1 MIREVL
7 FDLGGILYDDS
18 AWRRWLLQLLGR
30 MGLHTHYVSFYRVW
44 DCEFQPEVWSGRS
57 GFWPALKRFLVA
69 TGLTCGQAAEIEA
82 GCRARFRNFEQDIR
96 PFPSVAET
104 LKYVRA
110 AGRSVAIT
118 SQAPLS
124 SEQIKAQL
132 GKLQLLQYVNEVR
145 GPCLEISTAGAFRR
159 LARQD
164 GYAAGEAAYVGRDP
178 VRLVAAHQADW
189 LTVAFNSDPDVHADF
204 CIEQFDELV
213 GILDMAQ
220 PLRAAG

>member
-1 MIREVL
+1 MNGTHFPLAENPAQSGQLHSRAKHRPTAMIREVL

-104 LKYVRA
+104 LKYVR
-110 AGRSVAIT
+110 GN
-118 SQAPLS
+118 
-124 SEQIKAQL
+124 QL
-132 GKLQLLQYVNEVR
+132 
-145 GPCLEISTAGAFRR
+145 I
-159 LARQD
+159 
-164 GYAAGEAAYVGRDP
+164 
-178 VRLVAAHQADW
+178 
-189 LTVAFNSDPDVHADF
+189 
-204 CIEQFDELV
+204 
-213 GILDMAQ
+213 
-220 PLRAAG
+220 